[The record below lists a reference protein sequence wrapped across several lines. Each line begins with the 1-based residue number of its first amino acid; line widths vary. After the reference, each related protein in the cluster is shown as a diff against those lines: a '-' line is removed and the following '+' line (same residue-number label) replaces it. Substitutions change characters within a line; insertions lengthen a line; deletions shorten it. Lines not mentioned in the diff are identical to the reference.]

1 MTSFKSIHFKLSIHI
16 FLMSLRQ
23 VFAEI
28 QVVLFTCLG
37 REVTETKTAESA
49 PCIFSLFYKGIF
61 FCCYVYTQIKV
72 DPLQFQS
79 YLILICTSIFSSF
92 RGHQENTIQTAPVRA
107 LTPEG

>member
-1 MTSFKSIHFKLSIHI
+1 
-16 FLMSLRQ
+16 MSLRQ

-28 QVVLFTCLG
+28 QVVLFTRLG
-37 REVTETKTAESA
+37 REVTETETAESA
-49 PCIFSLFYKGIF
+49 PCIFSLFYKGTF
-61 FCCYVYTQIKV
+61 FGCYYVYTQIKV

-92 RGHQENTIQTAPVRA
+92 RGHQENTRQTAPVRA